1 VLIWVKN
8 NETVNSVDKD
18 NEIVF
23 KLFANGSVE
32 GRILVGLYFGVSF
45 DGLCTMVL
53 RASLTITPICH

>member
-32 GRILVGLYFGVSF
+32 GRILKL
-45 DGLCTMVL
+45 M
-53 RASLTITPICH
+53 AITFEPVVQIG